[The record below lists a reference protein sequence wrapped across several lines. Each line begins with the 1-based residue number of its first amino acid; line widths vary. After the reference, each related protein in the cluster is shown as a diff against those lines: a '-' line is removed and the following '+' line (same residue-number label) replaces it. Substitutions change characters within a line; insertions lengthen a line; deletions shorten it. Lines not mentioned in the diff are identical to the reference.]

1 MFVHLS
7 TVDTH
12 KVYNDITNKVIDD
25 DTFTDKFVKD
35 DTINNSNMNSTKT
48 IEDTSRH
55 LKSCTYNNTNIILGS
70 GVNKE
75 QDSVNNSTSLD
86 VEGNC

>member
-1 MFVHLS
+1 
-7 TVDTH
+7 
-12 KVYNDITNKVIDD
+12 
-25 DTFTDKFVKD
+25 
-35 DTINNSNMNSTKT
+35 MNSTKT

-55 LKSCTYNNTNIILGS
+55 LKSYTYNNTIIIGS

-86 VEGNC
+86 VEGNDNSIKAILSILP

>member
-1 MFVHLS
+1 
-7 TVDTH
+7 
-12 KVYNDITNKVIDD
+12 
-25 DTFTDKFVKD
+25 
-35 DTINNSNMNSTKT
+35 MNSTKT

-86 VEGNC
+86 VEGNDNSIKSILSILP